1 MSYRIN
7 PAAWGAIFAVPAAL
21 VDKYIRLAT
30 GEQLKVLLW
39 LLRQAPQEPDLYR
52 LCKELRMLPDD
63 AEDYLRFWVEQ
74 QILSMDDTAPAAAQD
89 APKQE
94 QSPPAAPQ
102 PVPHQPVPQAT
113 VSPAK
118 KTLPELPDTRPSGEQ
133 IAVRCEE
140 APEILFL
147 FQHAQEKLGRTVGYD
162 GQCALLMMHD
172 AYGLPVEVILMV
184 LEYAVSVGKT
194 NFHYIEALARNWG
207 EQEIDSIEKADA
219 QISALRGGSRLW
231 QQFAAM
237 AGIQNPRPT
246 AAQMNHLQQWQAWGF
261 AADMLFAAYEKM
273 RNSGVE
279 KLSFPYMNKILADWH
294 ENGVHSPQDAEN
306 YVKQKKTGGST
317 PSKAAKSPDA
327 SYDLEKYKQ
336 AAIHIPS
343 AYKKDKG

>member
-52 LCKELRMLPDD
+52 LCKELKMLPDD

-74 QILSMDDTAPAAAQD
+74 QILTMEDTAPTASPD
-89 APKQE
+89 APEPPAPAATPVPQ
-94 QSPPAAPQ
+94 PPAA
-102 PVPHQPVPQAT
+102 QAAI
-113 VSPAK
+113 SPPK
-118 KTLPELPDTRPSGEQ
+118 KELPPLPDTRPSGEQ
-133 IAVRCEE
+133 IAARCEE

-246 AAQMNHLQQWQAWGF
+246 AAQMNHLQQWQTWGF
-261 AADMLFAAYEKM
+261 AADMLFSAYEKM

-294 ENGVHSPQDAEN
+294 ENGIHTPQDAEN
-306 YVKQKKTGGST
+306 YVKQKKSGGKSA
-317 PSKAAKSPDA
+317 PQKAKGSDA

-343 AYKKDKG
+343 AYQKNKG